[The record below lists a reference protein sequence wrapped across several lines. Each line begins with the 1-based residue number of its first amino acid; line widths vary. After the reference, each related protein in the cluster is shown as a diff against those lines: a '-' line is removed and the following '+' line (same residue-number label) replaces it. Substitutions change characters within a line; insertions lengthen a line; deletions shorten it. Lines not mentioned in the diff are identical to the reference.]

1 MDIDSIVKG
10 VLQNNQRS
18 IAKAIS
24 FVENNPD
31 KAGLIVDKIYPLTG
45 KARVVGIT
53 GPPGAGKSTLTD
65 RLAREFR
72 DKGFKVG
79 VIAIDP
85 SSPFSGGAVL
95 GDRIRMNSLSVLDG
109 VFVRSMATRGVLGGL
124 NRSCMDAI
132 DILDAAGYNYILVE
146 TVGVG
151 QDEVDIIKVSDL
163 NLVVLI
169 PGMGDDIQAMKAGIM
184 EIADL
189 FVINKSDREGTDKL
203 ITILNHF
210 NALSEKEI
218 PFFKTVAVT
227 GEGVDILAEHIQKE
241 AEKKHKEKASFERR
255 FERAKF
261 RIVKIV
267 QEKALNTV
275 IIKAG
280 DNFNQILSSVLER
293 KESPYSAAEN
303 LMDLLCK

>member
-10 VLQNNQRS
+10 ILQKNQRS
-18 IAKAIS
+18 IAKAIT

-45 KARVVGIT
+45 KARVMGIT

-65 RLAREFR
+65 RLARYFNN
-72 DKGFKVG
+72 KGFSVG

-95 GDRIRMNSLSVLDG
+95 GDRIRMNSLSTLDG
-109 VFVRSMATRGVLGGL
+109 VFVRSMATRGMLGGL

-132 DILDAAGYNYILVE
+132 DILDAAGYHFILVE

-189 FVINKSDREGTDKL
+189 FVINKSDREGADKL
-203 ITILNHF
+203 ITVLKHF
-210 NALSEKEI
+210 NSLSDKEI

-227 GEGVDILAEHIQKE
+227 GEGIDSLAEYVEKE
-241 AEKKHKEKASFERR
+241 ADKKHGEKKSIERR

-267 QEKALNTV
+267 QEKALNSV
-275 IIKAG
+275 MLKAG
-280 DNFNQILSSVLER
+280 SVFDNILRKVLER
-293 KESPYSAAEN
+293 KESPYTAADN
-303 LMDLLCK
+303 LMDMLCK